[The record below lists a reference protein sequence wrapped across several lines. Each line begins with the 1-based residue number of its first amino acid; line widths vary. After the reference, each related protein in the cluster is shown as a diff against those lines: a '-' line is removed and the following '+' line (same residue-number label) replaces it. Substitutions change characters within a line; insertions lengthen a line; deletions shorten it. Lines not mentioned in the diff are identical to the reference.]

1 MNIRRTLDQLPW
13 QKIVAGLAI
22 AGVLAW
28 SVGFIAGLIVRL
40 VASYW

>member
-1 MNIRRTLDQLPW
+1 MNLRRTLDQLPW

-22 AGVLAW
+22 AGVVAW
-28 SVGFIAGLIVRL
+28 SAGFIAGLVVRI